1 MREDEPISSF
11 PDIQKS
17 KETIKLKPKAKFS
30 SALLKTINYYRATIN

>member
-11 PDIQKS
+11 PDIQKA
-17 KETIKLKPKAKFS
+17 KKLLNWKPKAKFS